1 MVRLVEVGD
10 KTYMPVSYGSSEYDP
25 LDPCWSETMGRKWTK
40 WFAWYPVRVHGKLVW
55 LKTVYFRTSK
65 IRLLNGNGMKVG
77 LEYGTIF
84 DVLNDD

>member
-10 KTYMPVSYGSSEYDP
+10 KTYMPVNFGPSPEYDV
-25 LDPCWSETMGRKWTK
+25 LDPCWSETLNRRWTK

-55 LKTVYFRTSK
+55 LKTVYYRTSK
-65 IRLLNGNGMKVG
+65 MRLTLGVG
-77 LEYGTIF
+77 VEYGTIF